1 MQSVIVMGV
10 DQKRVSVTH
19 LLALDKSIQRL
30 DLEFNAQVLE
40 AFVLVVDVK

>member
-1 MQSVIVMGV
+1 MQSVTIVGV
-10 DQKRVSVTH
+10 DRASVKY
-19 LLALDKSIQRL
+19 LLALDESIQRL